1 MNRKLLI
8 FLTFLILFFSIFTAI
23 NLQYL
28 ISIISNFESFLNDNL
43 IKFYLIYFVF
53 MFISVIIF
61 FPIISP
67 LVLISGYFF
76 GMIFGSIL
84 ILISLS
90 FGVLTLFLIKNKLGI
105 FSSKK
110 YFSRI
115 NNFKKIIIK
124 NELEILLLLRL
135 VPGSPFFLQNILAI
149 SCSNNLK
156 KIFYSTLI
164 GISPA
169 VFITTGIGSQLKNI
183 SSNQINFNKDYLFSN
198 DILILV
204 ILIISLL
211 ILRIIFKNRK
221 NF

>member
-8 FLTFLILFFSIFTAI
+8 LLIFLILFFSIFSAI
-23 NLQYL
+23 NLQNL